1 MTHLLLTIALWS
13 TPHTATDFAKLLDID
28 GNGIISPME
37 AADALDAF
45 GLDDGSGG
53 IYVDE
58 VNEILDEEQQFKREY
73 ALDYI
78 AEFDANGDN
87 KIQLSEVP
95 EEYEGAAHYLDS
107 NNDQVIALDEII
119 DIEVDGI
126 EVYAA
131 NEVYFIFKEFNAL
144 EPIKLE
150 SFKDMDEE
158 FYQLVLPFDIDG
170 SNAISHDELLN
181 GFLSLDAP
189 ATFDV
194 KGEHVVMRGIIGP
207 STPYKVME
215 LVMHYPEVTTIVMQE
230 VPGSMD
236 DDSCL
241 RAARMVRA
249 HGLNTHVPSDGSV
262 ESGGTDFFQ
271 SGVKRT
277 CGKGAKFGIHSW
289 GDFGSEGRD
298 YPIDSKVHEMY
309 LEYCDDMGIPQ
320 SFYWRTLDAA
330 GFDDIHYMSEQ
341 ELSDY
346 QMLTSP
352 IEQKT
357 GN

>member
-158 FYQLVLPFDIDG
+158 FYQLVLPFDID
-170 SNAISHDELLN
+170 
-181 GFLSLDAP
+181 
-189 ATFDV
+189 
-194 KGEHVVMRGIIGP
+194 
-207 STPYKVME
+207 
-215 LVMHYPEVTTIVMQE
+215 
-230 VPGSMD
+230 
-236 DDSCL
+236 
-241 RAARMVRA
+241 
-249 HGLNTHVPSDGSV
+249 
-262 ESGGTDFFQ
+262 
-271 SGVKRT
+271 
-277 CGKGAKFGIHSW
+277 
-289 GDFGSEGRD
+289 
-298 YPIDSKVHEMY
+298 
-309 LEYCDDMGIPQ
+309 
-320 SFYWRTLDAA
+320 
-330 GFDDIHYMSEQ
+330 
-341 ELSDY
+341 
-346 QMLTSP
+346 
-352 IEQKT
+352 
-357 GN
+357 